1 MKIYLTLSFL
11 IAVLYS
17 SYGQI
22 DNTIYITAMTE
33 IQEVEDKLIDKIE
46 DKQVTLT
53 YATTAM
59 SISSVLM
66 ANTEL
71 KLHKGLTEVY
81 KLIDNAGIILTVLN
95 ESKQIL
101 EIQDAI
107 LEQSKGEPEL
117 MAYSA
122 YHEVVW
128 IKKSYAVMVQL
139 IMATKESKFSLLSN
153 HQRLELLH
161 NTAEALKEIKNE
173 TVKLYL
179 KVKAMKTVINL
190 EAAEIIMEYDFNK
203 EIEDMKIQIANLAV
217 L

>member
-1 MKIYLTLSFL
+1 
-11 IAVLYS
+11 
-17 SYGQI
+17 
-22 DNTIYITAMTE
+22 
-33 IQEVEDKLIDKIE
+33 
-46 DKQVTLT
+46 
-53 YATTAM
+53 
-59 SISSVLM
+59 
-66 ANTEL
+66 
-71 KLHKGLTEVY
+71 
-81 KLIDNAGIILTVLN
+81 
-95 ESKQIL
+95 
-101 EIQDAI
+101 
-107 LEQSKGEPEL
+107 
-117 MAYSA
+117 
-122 YHEVVW
+122 
-128 IKKSYAVMVQL
+128 MVQL

>member
-1 MKIYLTLSFL
+1 MKTYLTLSL
-11 IAVLYS
+11 LMAVLYN

-22 DNTIYITAMTE
+22 DNTIYIGAMTE
-33 IQEVEDKLIDKIE
+33 IQEPEDKLIDKIE

-53 YATTAM
+53 YSTTAM
-59 SISSVLM
+59 SVSSVLM
-66 ANTEL
+66 ANTEM

-107 LEQSKGEPEL
+107 LEESKGEPEL

-153 HQRLELLH
+153 FQRLELLH
-161 NTAEALKEIKNE
+161 NTAEALKEIKKE
-173 TVKLYL
+173 TIKLYL

-190 EAAEIIMEYDFNK
+190 EIGEILLEYDFSE
-203 EIEDMKIQIANLAV
+203 EIEYMEIQIANLAI